1 MRKFTFM
8 LLMTLSISI
17 LGACELFGFD
27 SNLERK
33 IDPKPTMDTLNSED
47 LNDII
52 ATESG
57 YKKYRHELQLNREGS
72 RNMGDDAFDS
82 PPLRFFEDL
91 IDINAESS
99 SIAESISYTDTVR
112 LIFTGVYNTE
122 NDTAYGRVVKTTDFG
137 EKVEE
142 EFPLL
147 YENDQYINPTTDEAY
162 HFTFLA
168 DKLKGLDEFIGPVHK
183 YGLTDNKELLISFTS
198 DDDLEA
204 FSDFLNDE
212 LQIDYDQLDY
222 ASIAIGLTA
231 KHEYID
237 YIDLLVRWTKQ
248 EGDGEAESISY
259 TLKNRISFS
268 HDGATYEEEYE
279 NFKKQ
284 ATE

>member
-1 MRKFTFM
+1 M
-8 LLMTLSISI
+8 LLITLSISI

-112 LIFTGVYNTE
+112 LIFSGVYNTE

-147 YENDQYINPTTDEAY
+147 YENDHYINPTTDEAY

-248 EGDGEAESISY
+248 EGDGEADSISY
-259 TLKNRISFS
+259 TLKNKISFS

>member
-1 MRKFTFM
+1 M

-112 LIFTGVYNTE
+112 LIFSGVYNTE

>member
-1 MRKFTFM
+1 M
-8 LLMTLSISI
+8 LLITLSISV

-57 YKKYRHELQLNREGS
+57 YKKYRHELQLNRKGS

-91 IDINAESS
+91 IDTNAESS
-99 SIAESISYTDTVR
+99 SIAESFSYTDTVR
-112 LIFTGVYNTE
+112 LIFSGVYNTE
-122 NDTAYGRVVKTTDFG
+122 NDTAYGHVVKTTHFD
-137 EKVEE
+137 EKVEG

-147 YENDQYINPTTDEAY
+147 YENDQYTNLTTDEIY

-168 DKLKGLDEFIGPVHK
+168 DKLKGLDKFIGPVHK

-237 YIDLLVRWTKQ
+237 YIDLLIRWTKQ
-248 EGDGEAESISY
+248 EGDGEADSISY
-259 TLKNRISFS
+259 TLKNKISFL
-268 HDGATYEEEYE
+268 HDGATYKKEYK
-279 NFKKQ
+279 NLKKQ

>member
-1 MRKFTFM
+1 
-8 LLMTLSISI
+8 I

-33 IDPKPTMDTLNSED
+33 IDPKPTMDTLNRED

-52 ATESG
+52 ANESG
-57 YKKYRHELQLNREGS
+57 YKKYRHELKLNREGS

-112 LIFTGVYNTE
+112 LIFSGVYNTE

-168 DKLKGLDEFIGPVHK
+168 DKLKGLDEFIGPIHK
-183 YGLTDNKELLISFTS
+183 YGLTDNKELLISFTV
-198 DDDLEA
+198 DDDLLA
-204 FSDFLNDE
+204 FSVLIYDE

-248 EGDGEAESISY
+248 EGAGEAESIS
-259 TLKNRISFS
+259 
-268 HDGATYEEEYE
+268 
-279 NFKKQ
+279 
-284 ATE
+284 

>member
-1 MRKFTFM
+1 
-8 LLMTLSISI
+8 MTLSISI

-183 YGLTDNKELLISFTS
+183 YGLTDNKELLISFTA

-248 EGDGEAESISY
+248 EGDGEADSISY
-259 TLKNRISFS
+259 TLKNKISFS